1 MRVDHVGIAVE
12 NLEEAILL
20 YTESMHLEVAHQE
33 EVPSQHVRVA
43 FLADKDLPSPRTSPQ
58 SQGKVHVPHPM
69 NDQEAVRSTQIELL
83 EPTGD
88 EGAIAKFIKKHGP
101 GMHHVAFHAGEVAPE
116 MKRLAGLGRP
126 PLEEAARP
134 GARGHN
140 VCFLHPKHCC
150 GVLVELVG
158 K

>member
-1 MRVDHVGIAVE
+1 ME

-20 YTESMHLEVAHQE
+20 YTGSMLLEVTHQE
-33 EVPSQHVRVA
+33 EIPSQHVRVA
-43 FLADKDLPSPRTSPQ
+43 FLADQDMPSPRSSPR

-69 NDQEAVRSTQIELL
+69 NEQEAVRSTLIELL
-83 EPTGD
+83 EPTAD

-101 GMHHVAFHAGEVAPE
+101 GMHHVAFHAGELAPE
-116 MKRLAGLGRP
+116 MERLKKLGRP
-126 PLEEAARP
+126 ALEDAPRP
-134 GARGHN
+134 GARGRN
-140 VCFLHPKHCC
+140 VCFLHPKDCG